1 MHLAEGMLPLEQA
14 VGWTAAG
21 AATLAWSIRAE
32 LKTRKDAATS
42 PIVMAGVTS
51 LLFAATLL
59 PLPVPVVGATSH
71 ICLTPVLA
79 LMIGIRRIIWPTF
92 FVLLLQ
98 AIFFAHGGLTTLG
111 LNTVTLGLLG
121 PLATVGLWELC
132 QRINLG
138 NGLGL
143 GIACG
148 GGDLFVYIADAVVL
162 GFALGDVAPLG
173 TTITGVIL
181 GFAPVQVP
189 LAILEAAVSVG
200 MVRML
205 ATRRPDLIPTSLHGL
220 RKPAMAG
227 PSVMLTVFTLV
238 LSGCSY
244 EGIDGTIF
252 GATAESAGRPPL
264 DSMLDFSQG
273 EVGLAMSILI
283 LFGLGFIAGRC
294 WERLF
299 SGGHDALPR

>member
-1 MHLAEGMLPLEQA
+1 M
-14 VGWTAAG
+14 
-21 AATLAWSIRAE
+21 
-32 LKTRKDAATS
+32 
-42 PIVMAGVTS
+42 
-51 LLFAATLL
+51 
-59 PLPVPVVGATSH
+59 
-71 ICLTPVLA
+71 LA
-79 LMIGIRRIIWPTF
+79 LIVGVRRIIWPTF

-111 LNTVTLGLLG
+111 LNTLSLGVFG
-121 PLATVGLWELC
+121 PLATIGVWALFQRVGF
-132 QRINLG
+132 G

-148 GGDLFVYIADAVVL
+148 IGGLFVYIVDAVVL
-162 GFALGDVAPLG
+162 GFALGDVAPLS
-173 TTITGVIL
+173 TTIPGVIL

-200 MVRML
+200 MIRML
-205 ATRRPDLIPTSLHGL
+205 ATRRPDLIPESLHGL
-220 RKPAMAG
+220 RKPAMAS
-227 PSVMLTVFTLV
+227 PSVMLVLLTFLV
-238 LSGCSY
+238 TGCSY
-244 EGIDGTIF
+244 EGIDGTVF

-264 DSMLDFSQG
+264 DSMLDLSQG

-299 SGGHDALPR
+299 GGGRDALPR